1 MEQDKE
7 LKQGVELTN
16 EKQESALSKLRA
28 SIQAQRDARSAVFQ
42 SSLELP
48 QRMEL
53 ITVPEITIE
62 SATEFSLERYGQLCE
77 RTDKAFHNYL
87 CHKTMLDA
95 IKIETL
101 VAFEEAL
108 KLLTE
113 CIELTLVESTKI
125 RFSKNIYD

>member
-1 MEQDKE
+1 MEQE

-16 EKQESALSKLRA
+16 EKQESALSKLRE
-28 SIQAQRDARSAVFQ
+28 SIQAQQEKRATGNSDVNYYATPPK
-42 SSLELP
+42 LELVD
-48 QRMEL
+48 
-53 ITVPEITIE
+53 VPELTIE

-113 CIELTLVESTKI
+113 CIELTLVESVKI
-125 RFSKNIYD
+125 RFS